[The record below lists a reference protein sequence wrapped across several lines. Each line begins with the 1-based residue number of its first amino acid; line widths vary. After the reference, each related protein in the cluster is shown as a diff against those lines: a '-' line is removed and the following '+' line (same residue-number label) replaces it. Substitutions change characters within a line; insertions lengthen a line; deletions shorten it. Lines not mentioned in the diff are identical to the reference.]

1 MSNMEER
8 LNVSSHRPTFLTPY
22 RRRVQSLLH
31 SLISEGTAQFY
42 SDACRILHS
51 DPPLKTT
58 AHLVGHL
65 CREVESSVREV
76 LTKLPEAKDLL
87 VSEEKSTHGSMF
99 EKCVKCEHPHPEREK
114 FGPSHRAQIDAILT
128 ALELRQ
134 HPEAETWRRLPK
146 RGWHKVAHREKLNF
160 PRIVDDEFH
169 ARFEDFTRVLHTVL
183 DAAEARYTEVLEWLL
198 PLAKR
203 PPSSEGDAKLLA
215 TYLAPGVAAL
225 NHVFD
230 ALSKEWLAPLKNHD
244 VFSHPPG
251 PLVYEDGSFSFR
263 SWPHAR
269 YLQRVAPEMPGEV
282 TAIIEDLSSTENE
295 LLEADLIEVALALP
309 PTDAERVARR
319 TLSWLKAHKWH
330 TPRFSDAL
338 GRLVT
343 YLWKGGRREFALN
356 LLRVALELSP
366 PDGAESRRAP
376 EARTTLDWCYAKL
389 VEATIPSIAQG
400 GAKDADLAVDLL
412 LDLIASSK
420 GETRQRVRYE
430 LSGEI
435 DPGFHEPLEVL
446 CASLIKLLT
455 NRIEEQGQF
464 LHHTIERLE
473 SLESPLFRRVAL
485 HLLRL
490 HGKLAPGLVL
500 ERVTDVDRLTDGAVA
515 KEMMN
520 LIRDQLTNFADE
532 EQEVILSA
540 VSDAAR
546 RRSGLDI
553 DDPSFDDEGGLFSFE
568 YELHRSL
575 HRLREALPAEW
586 RRKYE
591 ELLGRYG
598 EPLTDEPTV
607 AIPRPL
613 PTFLEPA
620 ELAEL
625 SDEHLFDY
633 LRDHARQWNE
643 RKGPSISYLAERL
656 RRAVHLDLHRFSRLA
671 SEYRYEHPTYAAG
684 IAQGLGE
691 ALHEL
696 HTSDLDALETDEN
709 VNANHA
715 NTTEPD
721 WDSMLDLA
729 AWIANQKSPPLPNVN
744 PEDWRRARRSA
755 ISLAEMV
762 FITRAPH
769 LSHVLRAWW
778 IIQAQLSDPDP
789 SPEREPE
796 DLNDLN
802 NVGFRSV
809 RGTALSAAIN
819 AASIWKRREGQIELL
834 DTIYLTLQERA
845 QPGIEPSLAVRSIL
859 AERFSQLCAIDERVA
874 REIAT
879 ALFLPNT
886 TKNSDHLILWRAFLK
901 WNHASARPYRILDSS
916 YELALGNLGIEEEHD
931 IELGKHLAH
940 LAIRGEC
947 DFRKNNSQLQRFV
960 ERAASS
966 VRSRTL
972 RSIGWAIRKHE
983 GPISD
988 DLQYHLCA
996 LWDWWVPHSL
1006 ASGDPSDL
1014 ATFGLWF
1021 TSPHFDPDWLLTE
1034 LERALKATHGTIDWD
1049 HEVIE
1054 KLVGLA
1060 DDYPAATAA
1069 ALALLAD
1076 ADDPLPVQLRSQAIL
1091 KILAKLTGTE
1101 ADLEARKIG
1110 SKLLTKHAVAYADLP
1125 WAELDG
1131 DRADRR
1137 DATS

>member
-8 LNVSSHRPTFLTPY
+8 GNVASHRPTFRTPQH
-22 RRRVQSLLH
+22 RRVESLLH
-31 SLISEGTAQFY
+31 RLISEGTAQFY
-42 SDACRILHS
+42 SDACRILQS

-76 LTKLPEAKDLL
+76 LAQLPEAQDVF
-87 VSEEKSTHGSMF
+87 VSEQKSAIEKRA
-99 EKCVKCEHPHPEREK
+99 KPEHQLIKTEPR
-114 FGPSHRAQIDAILT
+114 GPSHRAQIDAILT

-230 ALSKEWLAPLKNHD
+230 ALSKEWLAPLKKHD

-251 PLVYEDGSFSFR
+251 LLVYEDGSFSFR

-269 YLQRVAPEMPGEV
+269 YLQRVAPEMPDEV
-282 TAIIEDLSSTENE
+282 SAIIEALSPTANE

-366 PDGAESRRAP
+366 PDDAESRRAP

-625 SDEHLFDY
+625 SDEDLFDY
-633 LRDHARQWNE
+633 LRDHARQWTE
-643 RKGPSISYLAERL
+643 RKGPSISYLADKL
-656 RRAVHLDLHRFSRLA
+656 RQIVQADLLRFGRLA
-671 SEYRYEHPTYAAG
+671 REFRHEHPTYASYVMV
-684 IAQGLGE
+684 GLSE
-691 ALHEL
+691 ALRRLNKWKAEPTDVRGSRPESLPDESEIDRSSILEL
-696 HTSDLDALETDEN
+696 ANWVAGQGSPDGVDVNASDWQLARRRAIELAEAVFSSAAPQPLHAQTAWRVIVAQLNDPHPPAGKEPTDLDE
-709 VNANHA
+709 
-715 NTTEPD
+715 
-721 WDSMLDLA
+721 LA
-729 AWIANQKSPPLPNVN
+729 ASG
-744 PEDWRRARRSA
+744 DRSIRGAALTAA
-755 ISLAEMV
+755 ISMGL
-762 FITRAPH
+762 IWKQT
-769 LSHVLRAWW
+769 
-778 IIQAQLSDPDP
+778 QG
-789 SPEREPE
+789 EREI
-796 DLNDLN
+796 LY
-802 NVGFRSV
+802 
-809 RGTALSAAIN
+809 
-819 AASIWKRREGQIELL
+819 SI
-834 DTIYLTLQERA
+834 YHTLKGRA
-845 QPGIEPSLAVRSIL
+845 QPEIEPSLAVRSIL
-859 AERFSQLCAIDERVA
+859 AQHFTYLCAVDEHVA
-874 REIAT
+874 GEIAT
-879 ALFLPNT
+879 SLFSPNT
-886 TKNSDHLILWRAFLK
+886 TGSSDHLTLWRVFIK
-901 WNHASARPYRILDSS
+901 WNRASAASYRILESS

-960 ERAASS
+960 KRAASS

-972 RSIGWAIRKHE
+972 RSIGWAIRKDE

-988 DLQYHLCA
+988 DLQYRLCA

-1014 ATFGLWF
+1014 SAFGLWF
-1021 TSPHFDPDWLLTE
+1021 TTHHFDPEWLLAE
-1034 LERALKATHGTIDWD
+1034 LERALKATHGTIYWD

-1110 SKLLTKHAVAYADLP
+1110 SKLLTKHAIAYADLP

-1131 DRADRR
+1131 DRAERR

>member
-8 LNVSSHRPTFLTPY
+8 GNVASHRPTFRTPQH
-22 RRRVQSLLH
+22 RRVESLLH
-31 SLISEGTAQFY
+31 RLISEGTAQFY

-76 LTKLPEAKDLL
+76 LAQLPEAQDVF
-87 VSEEKSTHGSMF
+87 VSEQKSAIEKRA
-99 EKCVKCEHPHPEREK
+99 KPEHQLIKTEPR
-114 FGPSHRAQIDAILT
+114 GPSHRAQIDAILT

-134 HPEAETWRRLPK
+134 HPEAETWHRLRK
-146 RGWHKVAHREKLNF
+146 RGWHKIAHREKLGH
-160 PRIVDDEFH
+160 PRIVDDEFY
-169 ARFEDFTRVLHTVL
+169 ALFEDFTRVLHTVL
-183 DAAEARYTEVLEWLL
+183 DAAEAQYTEVLEWLL
-198 PLAKR
+198 PLATR
-203 PPSSEGDAKLLA
+203 PPASEGDAKLLA

-230 ALSKEWLAPLKNHD
+230 ALSKEWLAPLKRHD

-263 SWPHAR
+263 PWPHAR
-269 YLQRVAPEMPGEV
+269 YLQRVAPEMPDEV
-282 TAIIEDLSSTENE
+282 SAIIEALSPTANE
-295 LLEADLIEVALALP
+295 LLEADVIEVALALP

-343 YLWKGGRREFALN
+343 HLWKGGRREFALN
-356 LLRVALELSP
+356 LLRVALELFP
-366 PDGAESRRAP
+366 PDDAESRGAP
-376 EARTTLDWCYAKL
+376 EARTTVDWCYTKL
-389 VEATIPSIAQG
+389 VQATIPSIAQSD
-400 GAKDADLAVDLL
+400 AKDADLAVDLL

-420 GETRQRVRYE
+420 GEPRQRVRYE

-473 SLESPLFRRVAL
+473 SLESSLFRRVAL

-500 ERVTDVDRLTDGAVA
+500 ERVTDVDRLTDGAAA

-520 LIRDQLTNFADE
+520 LIRDQLANFADE

-546 RRSGLDI
+546 HRSGLDI
-553 DDPSFDDEGGLFSFE
+553 DDPSFDDEGGFSSFE
-568 YELHRSL
+568 HELHRSL
-575 HRLREALPAEW
+575 HHLREALPAEW

-591 ELLGRYG
+591 QLLGRYG
-598 EPLTDEPTV
+598 EPLTDEPTIAV
-607 AIPRPL
+607 PRRL

-643 RKGPSISYLAERL
+643 RRGPSISSLAERL

-709 VNANHA
+709 VNANHD

-769 LSHVLRAWW
+769 LSHVLRAWR

-845 QPGIEPSLAVRSIL
+845 QPGIEPSLAVRSVL

-879 ALFLPNT
+879 SLFSPNT
-886 TKNSDHLILWRAFLK
+886 TGSSDHLTLWRVFIK
-901 WNHASARPYRILDSS
+901 WNRASAASYRILESS
-916 YELALGNLGIEEEHD
+916 YELALENLGIEEQHD
-931 IELGKHLAH
+931 IELGKHLAQ
-940 LAIRGEC
+940 LAMHGELT
-947 DFRKNNSQLQRFV
+947 FRSHDGQLQRFV

-972 RSIGWAIRKHE
+972 SSIGWAIRGTE
-983 GPISD
+983 VPIPED
-988 DLQYHLCA
+988 VRDRLCA
-996 LWDWWVPHSL
+996 IWNWWVPHSL

-1014 ATFGLWF
+1014 STFGYWF
-1021 TSPHFDPDWLLTE
+1021 TTHHFDPEWLLAE
-1034 LERALKATHGTIDWD
+1034 LERALKATHGAIDWD

-1076 ADDPLPVQLRSQAIL
+1076 ADDPWPVQRSSREIL

-1125 WAELDG
+1125 WVALDG

>member
-1 MSNMEER
+1 M
-8 LNVSSHRPTFLTPY
+8 
-22 RRRVQSLLH
+22 
-31 SLISEGTAQFY
+31 
-42 SDACRILHS
+42 
-51 DPPLKTT
+51 
-58 AHLVGHL
+58 
-65 CREVESSVREV
+65 REV
-76 LTKLPEAKDLL
+76 LTKLPEAQDLL
-87 VSEEKSTHGSMF
+87 VSKEKFTHGSAI
-99 EKCVKCEHPHPEREK
+99 EKCAESEPPCTKSDK
-114 FGPSHRAQIDAILT
+114 SGPSHRAQIDAILV
-128 ALELRQ
+128 ALELSE
-134 HPEAETWRRLPK
+134 HPDAETWHRLRK
-146 RGWHKVAHREKLNF
+146 RGWHKSAHREKLGY
-160 PRIVDDEFH
+160 PRIVDDKFH

-183 DAAEARYTEVLEWLL
+183 DTAEARYTEVLEWLL

-203 PPSSEGDAKLLA
+203 PPSSEGEAKLLA

-230 ALSKEWLAPLKNHD
+230 ALSTEWLAPLKRHD

-269 YLQRVAPEMPGEV
+269 YLQRVAPEMPDEV
-282 TAIIEDLSSTENE
+282 SAIIEDLSPTANE

-309 PTDAERVARR
+309 STDAERVARR
-319 TLSWLKAHKWH
+319 TLSWLKAHKWY
-330 TPRFSDAL
+330 TLRFPDAL
-338 GRLVT
+338 GRLVMH
-343 YLWKGGRREFALN
+343 LWKGGRREFALN
-356 LLRVALELSP
+356 LLREALELSP
-366 PDGAESRRAP
+366 PDDTESRRAP
-376 EARTTLDWCYAKL
+376 DARTTLHWCYAKL
-389 VEATIPSIAQG
+389 VEATIPVIAHG
-400 GAKDADLAVDLL
+400 EAKNADVAVDLL
-412 LDLIASSK
+412 LDLITSAK
-420 GETRQRVRYE
+420 GETRQRIRYE
-430 LSGEI
+430 LAGEI

-455 NRIEEQGQF
+455 NQIEQRAEL
-464 LHHTIERLE
+464 LHDTIARLD
-473 SLESPLFRRVAL
+473 SLESPLFRRIVL
-485 HLLRL
+485 HLLRI
-490 HGKLAPGLVL
+490 HGTLAPNLVL

-520 LIRDQLTNFADE
+520 LIRDQLTNFAGE
-532 EQEVILSA
+532 EQELILSA

-546 RRSGLDI
+546 HRSGLDI
-553 DDPSFDDEGGLFSFE
+553 DDPSFDDEGGFFSFE
-568 YELHRSL
+568 YELYLSL
-575 HRLREALPAEW
+575 HHLREALPAEW

-591 ELLGRYG
+591 ELRGRYG

-607 AIPRPL
+607 AVPRPF
-613 PTFLEPA
+613 PTFLEPT

-643 RKGPSISYLAERL
+643 RRGPSISSLAERL

-845 QPGIEPSLAVRSIL
+845 QPGIEPSLAVRSVL

-879 ALFLPNT
+879 SLFSPNAT
-886 TKNSDHLILWRAFLK
+886 ESSDHFTLWRVFLK

-972 RSIGWAIRKHE
+972 SSIGWAIRGTE
-983 GPISD
+983 VPIPD
-988 DLQYHLCA
+988 DVRDRLCA
-996 LWDWWVPHSL
+996 IWNWWVPHSL

-1014 ATFGLWF
+1014 STFGYWF
-1021 TSPHFDPDWLLTE
+1021 TTHHFDPEWLLTE

-1060 DDYPAATAA
+1060 DDYPAATTA

-1076 ADDPLPVQLRSQAIL
+1076 ANDPWPVQRSSREIL

-1125 WAELDG
+1125 WVALDG